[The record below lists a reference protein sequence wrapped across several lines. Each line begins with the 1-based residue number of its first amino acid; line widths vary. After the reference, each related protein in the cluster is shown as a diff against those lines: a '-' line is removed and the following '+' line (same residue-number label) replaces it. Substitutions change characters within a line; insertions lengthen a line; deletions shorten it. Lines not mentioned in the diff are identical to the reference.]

1 MTMARLKFSP
11 LLANKSVL
19 HADERRMLVG
29 KTVSPVR
36 FEGVIP
42 REMRIFVVVS
52 VGNSVNL

>member
-1 MTMARLKFSP
+1 MQMKEECWQ
-11 LLANKSVL
+11 V
-19 HADERRMLVG
+19 

-36 FEGVIP
+36 FEGGIP